1 LEFVSDL
8 GFRISNL
15 YHMDI
20 DFSRIA
26 ARIKGVS
33 LVQKVMFTRNL
44 ALVVKAGMSL
54 PQGLDAL
61 SKESDSPLLK
71 LILGE
76 IKIDVNQGKEFSQ
89 ALTKYTN
96 VFDPFYIS
104 MVKTG
109 EASGSLEE
117 VLSSL
122 ATHMEKDRALRSK
135 VISAL
140 IYPAVILVV
149 MTLVLFAMMVFVVPR
164 LTQVFASFNA
174 KLPITTR
181 LLIATSNFM
190 VDHVV
195 LLLVGIVVGIIGLW
209 YFFRRTA
216 KGKVMLDWFILHT
229 PVFKTLSRKINTAR
243 IARTLQ
249 TLVKSGIPILSAL
262 NITHDVVQN
271 SYYQEMLLAARR
283 GVEKGKSLNE
293 ILKEYPKLYP
303 PLATQLITVG
313 EETGALDLV
322 LTDLAEFY
330 EQEVDTITKNLS
342 SIIEPVL
349 MVLIGS
355 AVGFLAISMLQ
366 PIYSLTSSIG

>member
-1 LEFVSDL
+1 MSFD
-8 GFRISNL
+8 FNRI
-15 YHMDI
+15 I
-20 DFSRIA
+20 SRI
-26 ARIKGVS
+26 RGVS
-33 LVQKVMFTRNL
+33 LVHKMMFTRNL

-71 LILGE
+71 IILGE
-76 IKIDVNQGKEFSQ
+76 IKIDINQGKEFSQ
-89 ALTKYTN
+89 ALSKHAN
-96 VFDPFYIS
+96 IFDPFYIS

-109 EASGSLEE
+109 ETSGSLEE
-117 VLSSL
+117 VLNNL

-140 IYPAVILVV
+140 IYPAMIMVV
-149 MTLVLFAMMVFVVPR
+149 MFLVLFAMMVFVVPR

-181 LLIATSNFM
+181 LLIGTSNFM
-190 VDHVV
+190 VDHTVA
-195 LLLVGIVVGIIGLW
+195 LLVGIAVGIIGLW
-209 YFFRRTA
+209 YFFRRTH
-216 KGKVMLDWFILHT
+216 KGKVVLDWLILHM
-229 PVFKTLSRKINTAR
+229 PVFKTLAKKINTAR
-243 IARTLQ
+243 IARTMQ
-249 TLVKSGIPILSAL
+249 TLIKSGIPILSAL
-262 NITHDVVQN
+262 NITRDVIQN
-271 SYYQEMLLAARR
+271 FYYQEMLLAAHR
-283 GVEKGKSLNE
+283 GVEKGKPLNE

-313 EETGALDLV
+313 EQTGALDLV

-330 EQEVDTITKNLS
+330 EQEVDNITKNLS
-342 SIIEPVL
+342 SIIEPAL